1 MRKQY
6 KSQFFSFQT
15 KIYYLNFFFLFVFLS
30 GPVLDAVATL
40 LRGPI
45 RSAIA
50 NRRSEFLK
58 RSDDPVGGFNKI
70 KATRRVTLPKVARE
84 RGQEPNFIP
93 VGNQRYLRTATIT
106 PPTVIQSPVRL
117 PPPPTMGVGLGG
129 SGHTTATMDSSQ
141 VAATVP
147 TIKEESAETSADSL
161 TIDVEGHEED
171 SDQTVNVAV
180 HGLKS
185 EIDPVQG
192 KAWVHAIRTH
202 VVVPLIR

>member
-1 MRKQY
+1 MLHKHVKTVY
-6 KSQFFSFQT
+6 KSQFFSFPT

-93 VGNQRYLRTATIT
+93 VGNHQNNPFLRQN
-106 PPTVIQSPVRL
+106 QSPQQVYESQPQVIPLRNFPPEQRNNNGNILQAL
-117 PPPPTMGVGLGG
+117 PRKDT
-129 SGHTTATMDSSQ
+129 
-141 VAATVP
+141 
-147 TIKEESAETSADSL
+147 
-161 TIDVEGHEED
+161 EGELEYIGMY
-171 SDQTVNVAV
+171 AF
-180 HGLKS
+180 
-185 EIDPVQG
+185 
-192 KAWVHAIRTH
+192 
-202 VVVPLIR
+202 